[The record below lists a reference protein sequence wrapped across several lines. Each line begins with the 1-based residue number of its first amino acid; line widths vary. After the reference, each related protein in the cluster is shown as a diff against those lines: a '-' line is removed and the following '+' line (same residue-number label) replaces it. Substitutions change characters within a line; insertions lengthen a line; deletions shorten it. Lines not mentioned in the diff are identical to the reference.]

1 MWLVHCCLPL
11 SHRSSM
17 QGAGRSCQETRLE
30 AICSYTVCITAGR
43 QYHGLNSGKPGRS
56 LRSHHKLGI
65 CTQTQQQLTLLAD
78 PVAVTGLA
86 ATYWHPAGLLMVL
99 PDP

>member
-30 AICSYTVCITAGR
+30 AICSYTVCITAG
-43 QYHGLNSGKPGRS
+43 
-56 LRSHHKLGI
+56 
-65 CTQTQQQLTLLAD
+65 TQQQLTLLAD